1 MTRRKNITEEEFM
14 DIHDN
19 HLVPVVERLRMP
31 KPLVAKL
38 NEMCEERE
46 MTRSA
51 LITELVV
58 LGLQSLRIEPVQLED
73 FIHNPDNYQH
83 TSGVGFD

>member
-1 MTRRKNITEEEFM
+1 MTRRQAISDEFTET
-14 DIHDN
+14 HDN
-19 HLVPVVERLRMP
+19 HLVIVDERLRMP
-31 KPLVAKL
+31 KPLVVKL
-38 NEMCEERE
+38 REMCDERE

-58 LGLQSLRIEPVQLED
+58 LGLQSLRIEPPQLED
-73 FIHNPDNYQH
+73 HIHNPDNYQH

>member
-1 MTRRKNITEEEFM
+1 
-14 DIHDN
+14 
-19 HLVPVVERLRMP
+19 VVKLR
-31 KPLVAKL
+31 
-38 NEMCEERE
+38 EMCDERE

-58 LGLQSLRIEPVQLED
+58 LGLLSLRIEPPQLED
-73 FIHNPDNYQH
+73 HIHNPDNYQH